1 MWRPTSSKLTANAIP
16 FGVRTII
23 QYCRVQ
29 GHEVAS
35 ISCWKENISY
45 FNHQVVITCRDH
57 DNRCQVLAQ
66 IIAQVQVP
74 LEKKRQNT
82 VCNNIICNNYSN
94 LGSQKK
100 NTCAFLLRFA

>member
-45 FNHQVVITCRDH
+45 FNHHLKRLPLHVETM
-57 DNRCQVLAQ
+57 
-66 IIAQVQVP
+66 IIGV
-74 LEKKRQNT
+74 K
-82 VCNNIICNNYSN
+82 Y
-94 LGSQKK
+94 
-100 NTCAFLLRFA
+100 